1 LVSKKFK
8 GCTIGKNCEFIASKN
23 IVLGEPTWIGKNS
36 YFDADGGFIKVGNRT
51 AFNMNVHVNSSIG
64 GSIIIGNNCLIGPN
78 VIFRTASHKFDR
90 VDTPIWQ
97 QGHKIGNIILED
109 DVWVA
114 SNVVIIGNVKIGKG
128 AIIGAGAVV
137 TKDIPPYAIAYGV
150 PAKVS
155 RFRN

>member
-1 LVSKKFK
+1 
-8 GCTIGKNCEFIASKN
+8 
-23 IVLGEPTWIGKNS
+23 
-36 YFDADGGFIKVGNRT
+36 
-51 AFNMNVHVNSSIG
+51 MNVHVNSSIG